1 MFFLSIHPRCPKI
14 LFKSEFLLVILDNL
28 LRTYCVPDSAPGMG
42 DMEVKKLQEISGFKR
57 LPPTVGTQAYRSHCI
72 FDDEG

>member
-1 MFFLSIHPRCPKI
+1 M
-14 LFKSEFLLVILDNL
+14 
-28 LRTYCVPDSAPGMG
+28 PDSAPGMG